1 MKHDMNLRLWPLA
14 LLLFAGCG
22 NWGWD
27 WDWDMKS
34 LTGKSSETKP
44 AGTLDEKTQAMLT
57 RTSRAMAGTVGE
69 VTYLRG
75 AQGLRVRGYGLVVG
89 LPGTGG
95 TNCQPSFRDAVL
107 RDVRRAKSANPGD
120 WPRGATAE
128 DILNS
133 ANTAV
138 VQVDA
143 VIPVGALKGRRFD
156 VTVRAV
162 DMDST
167 SLAGGILKPCDLKVY
182 NPDNPQL
189 EGRAHARAEGTVF
202 VNPFAS
208 EGDAATVV
216 NFREGRVLGGGV
228 NIENRR
234 MSLILMFESYSTVRQ
249 VETAVNQRFKSRQ
262 HVKVADGISSTNVD
276 LFLPEEYKDREA
288 QFLQLVR
295 HLPLSVS
302 REIHERRVGEL
313 VGELAQPDAPWED
326 VALSIEGLGKTILP
340 ILQEH
345 YADARPHV
353 NYYTAR
359 AGLRLMD
366 DTAFDGV
373 LRHARDKR
381 SVFRQQAIR
390 ELGTCAMPGRAGP
403 ALRELLGDTDASI
416 RISAYEALRTVD
428 PGMVEKFVVGT
439 KPVNFMLEVVLFEGP
454 PLIYVRRTE
463 QQRIALIGGQRMQFR
478 PPLLYSGPGKP
489 VTLAADI
496 NADTISVIRKNHL
509 GEVVAGPAKAPL
521 AVAPLVRFLGENP
534 NRDIKGA
541 LLGLGVNYADIID
554 LLFRLCK
561 EGAINADARWEQPS
575 VEELIGPLAPL
586 DRPESEL

>member
-1 MKHDMNLRLWPLA
+1 MKPYINLRLWPV
-14 LLLFAGCG
+14 LLVLLVGCSDW
-22 NWGWD
+22 NWD
-27 WDWDMKS
+27 WDFKS
-34 LTGKSSETKP
+34 LTRKSSETKP
-44 AGTLDEKTQAMLT
+44 AGTLDENTRAMLT
-57 RTSRAMAGTVGE
+57 RASRAMAGTVGE

-95 TNCQPSFRDAVL
+95 TNCQPTYRDYVA
-107 RDVRRAKSANPGD
+107 RDIRRAKSANPGD
-120 WPRGATAE
+120 WPRNATAE

-133 ANTAV
+133 PNTAV

-162 DMDST
+162 DQDST
-167 SLAGGILKPCDLKVY
+167 SLAGGILKPCELKLY

-202 VNPFAS
+202 VNPFVS
-208 EGDAATVV
+208 EGDTTTVA

-262 HVKVADGISSTNVD
+262 HLKVADGVSSTNVE
-276 LFLPEEYKDREA
+276 LYLPEEYKDRET

-295 HLPLSVS
+295 HLPLSAS

-313 VGELAQPDAPWED
+313 IGELAQADAPWED

-340 ILQEH
+340 ILQQH
-345 YADARPHV
+345 YADTRPHV

-359 AGLRLMD
+359 TGLRLMD
-366 DTAFDGV
+366 DTAVEGV
-373 LRHARDKR
+373 LRHACDKR
-381 SVFRQQAIR
+381 SIFRQQAIR
-390 ELGTCAMPGRAGP
+390 ELGMCAMPGRAGP
-403 ALRELLGDTDASI
+403 ALKELLGDPDVSI
-416 RISAYEALRTVD
+416 RVSAYEALRTVD
-428 PGMVEKFVVGT
+428 PGMVEKFVVGS
-439 KPVNFMLEVVLFEGP
+439 KPVNFILEVVFFDGP

-463 QQRIALIGGQRMQFR
+463 EQRIALIGGQRMQFR
-478 PPLLYSGPGKP
+478 PPLLYSDPAKP
-489 VTLAADI
+489 ITLAADV
-496 NADTISVIRKNHL
+496 NADALSVIRKNHL
-509 GEVVAGPAKAPL
+509 GEVIAGPAKAPL
-521 AVAPLVRFLGENP
+521 AVAPLIRFLGENP
-534 NRDIKGA
+534 NQDIKGA
-541 LLGLGVNYADIID
+541 LLGFGVSYADIID

-561 EGAINADARWEQPS
+561 DGAINADARWEQPS

-586 DRPESEL
+586 ERPESEL